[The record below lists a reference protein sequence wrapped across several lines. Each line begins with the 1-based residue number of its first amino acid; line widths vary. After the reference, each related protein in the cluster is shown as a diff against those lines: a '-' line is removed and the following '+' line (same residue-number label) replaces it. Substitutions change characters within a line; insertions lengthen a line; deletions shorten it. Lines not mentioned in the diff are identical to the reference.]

1 MTDTQKT
8 FYNKS
13 EILNDVA
20 KRKIEEILKNG
31 NDAVIR
37 RKGNGIQ
44 VLEDSKKIKYD
55 TSVIGR
61 K

>member
-8 FYNKS
+8 LYNKS